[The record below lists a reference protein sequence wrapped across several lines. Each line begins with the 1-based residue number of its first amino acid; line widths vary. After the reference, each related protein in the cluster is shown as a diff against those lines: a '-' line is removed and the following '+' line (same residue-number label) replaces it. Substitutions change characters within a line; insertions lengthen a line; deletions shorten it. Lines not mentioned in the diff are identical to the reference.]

1 MQKPYRSL
9 FAPERSVDECL
20 LFLGTI
26 MHRAPV
32 GSQDWTFA
40 DRIAH
45 QAARPLWEISPAQL
59 AYLRKL
65 VDQYAPDGIAIDP
78 DLIDGAMPVWTA
90 EKVKKNPPCEI
101 CGAEKAR
108 QHLVEGI
115 PDPHWLCATHEGFFR
130 KGEGGV

>member
-1 MQKPYRSL
+1 MASM
-9 FAPERSVDECL
+9 FAPPRSEAECL

-26 MHRAPV
+26 LHRAKA

-45 QAARPLWEISPAQL
+45 QAARPGWESSPAQL
-59 AYLRKL
+59 TYLRKL
-65 VDQYAPDGIAIDP
+65 VDQYAPDGIALDT
-78 DLIDGAMPVWTA
+78 DLIDGALPIWTA

-108 QHLVEGI
+108 QHLIAGL
-115 PDPHWLCATHEGFFR
+115 PAPRWLCATHERFFER
-130 KGEGGV
+130 PEGVE